1 MPGQETALRYRR
13 LAVLSILFSWGKYE
27 NPKSIASHR
36 QSSNSKNVFYALINT
51 FSFFFSFGNN
61 SGKKVS
67 KNVFFWNEKHLEWP
81 FYGLLDNWIAV

>member
-51 FSFFFSFGNN
+51 FSIFFSFGNN

-67 KNVFFWNEKHLEWP
+67 KNVFF
-81 FYGLLDNWIAV
+81 LDYRKKKSQIYFTDTRTVA